1 MARVVGIDL
10 GTTFSE
16 IAVLEGGEPMVIP
29 NAEGSRIT
37 PSVVAFT
44 KEGERLVGEI
54 AKRQAITNPKRTI
67 RSIKR
72 KMGSRYRVKIDKKK
86 YSPEE
91 ISAMIL
97 QKLKND
103 AEDYLGEEIKQG
115 VITVPAYFE
124 DSQRQAT
131 KDAGKIAGLDV
142 LRIINEP
149 TAAAL
154 AYGLEKEEEQTILV
168 YDLGGGTFDVSILEI
183 GEGVF
188 EVKATSGNNHL
199 GGDDFDN
206 AIIQWLMKNFEKKND
221 LDLEEDKSAVQRLK
235 DAAEK
240 AKIELSGRSST
251 NINLPYLAV
260 DDKGKPK
267 HLEVTL
273 TRAKFESLIDEL
285 IKKTIGPTKRAL
297 KDAGLKPEQIDKIL
311 LVGGSTRVPS
321 VQRAIKSMLGKDP
334 TKGINPEECV
344 AIGAAIQAGVLTG
357 EIKDVLLLD
366 VTPLSLG
373 VETLGG
379 LTTKLITRNTTIP
392 TQKKQI
398 FSTAQDNQD
407 SVEVHVVQGEREMSG
422 DNKTLGRFHLI
433 GIPPAPRGIPQIE
446 VTFDIDAN
454 GIVNVSARDLAT
466 NKKQSITISS
476 TGTLSRDEVSTM
488 IGDADKFSKL
498 DKKKKK
504 EAELRNQADAL
515 IYNTEKAIE
524 EVGEK
529 LDQDQLKSTKKALKN
544 TKKALDG
551 TNVTEIRKMVE
562 ILNQESQELFT
573 ALYAEAARR
582 ELEDEEEEE
591 VEGDEDE
598 EEYKPISIPCP
609 KCKAKI
615 IVTSPKRPIE
625 IKCSKCGIKGTLKAG
640 KKDEEKE
647 KEKKKEKKKGK
658 KEKKE
663 KKEKKKGKKKDLEAE
678 PEVPEEG
685 LEGKPP
691 SKLETIGAEDEL
703 DELEELEE
711 PEEKKKKKKAK
722 EEEVEE
728 EEEYKPISISC
739 PKCKNKI
746 KITSPERPIT
756 IECEKCGA
764 KGTIKGDKKK
774 KKKDKKE
781 KKEKIEKKEKEE
793 QVEEEA
799 NEIEKPKKK
808 KKKDKLGKKKASTV
822 EVGGE
827 DEKIISLPETG
838 DEEEIYHEPR
848 EGIWQPSDK
857 ELSFGDEDREPK
869 EMDEDEDSGVIKKK
883 PKKKGKGKARKHEV
897 EEDTEVRK
905 IKGPK
910 KEKRKGKGKGK
921 PKTIRCKC
929 GGEIVVKSSKR
940 PIKIEC
946 PECGRTGTLKK

>member
-1 MARVVGIDL
+1 LNKSKTKYKLLKTISGEDNMAKVVGIDL

-29 NAEGSRIT
+29 NAEGNRIT

-67 RSIKR
+67 SSIKR
-72 KMGSRYRVKIDKKK
+72 KMGSKYRVKIDDKK

-97 QKLKND
+97 QKLRTD
-103 AEDYLGEEIKQG
+103 AEDYLGEEIKQA

-131 KDAGKIAGLDV
+131 KDAGVIAGLDV

-149 TAAAL
+149 TAASL
-154 AYGLEKEEEQTILV
+154 AYGMEKEEEQTILV
-168 YDLGGGTFDVSILEI
+168 FDLGGGTFDVSILEI

-199 GGDDFDN
+199 GGDDFDQ
-206 AIIQWLMKNFEKKND
+206 AIIDWLAESFKKENGID
-221 LDLEEDKSAVQRLK
+221 LLQRLK
-235 DAAEK
+235 EASEK

-260 DDKGKPK
+260 DEKGKPK
-267 HLEVTL
+267 HLEISL
-273 TRAKFESLIDEL
+273 SRSKFETLIDDL
-285 IKKTIGPTKRAL
+285 IKKTIGPTKRAM

-311 LVGGSTRVPS
+311 LVGGSTRVPA

-379 LTTKLITRNTTIP
+379 LTTKLIKRNTTIP
-392 TQKKQI
+392 IQKKQI

-407 SVEVHVVQGEREMSG
+407 SVEVHVCQGEREMAS
-422 DNKTLGRFHLI
+422 DNITLGRFHLV

-466 NKKQSITISS
+466 DKKQSITITASS
-476 TGTLSRDEVSTM
+476 SLSRGEVTKM
-488 IGDADKFSKL
+488 VEDADKYSKL
-498 DKKKKK
+498 DAKKKK

-529 LDQDQLKSTKKALKN
+529 LDPGQLKSTKIALKE
-544 TKKALDG
+544 TKKALEG
-551 TNVTEIRKMVE
+551 KNVTEIREKVE

-573 ALYAEAARR
+573 TLYAEAARR
-582 ELEDEEEEE
+582 ELEGEEEEE
-591 VEGDEDE
+591 IEGEE

-615 IVTSPKRPIE
+615 IVTSPKRPIT
-625 IKCSKCGIKGTLKAG
+625 IKCPKCGVKGTLKAG
-640 KKDEEKE
+640 KEKE
-647 KEKKKEKKKGK
+647 KEKVKK
-658 KEKKE
+658 
-663 KKEKKKGKKKDLEAE
+663 L
-678 PEVPEEG
+678 P
-685 LEGKPP
+685 
-691 SKLETIGAEDEL
+691 
-703 DELEELEE
+703 
-711 PEEKKKKKKAK
+711 K
-722 EEEVEE
+722 EEEKVKKPEKEEKEVKAKPEIPEKELKE
-728 EEEYKPISISC
+728 EEEYKPVIIPC
-739 PKCKNKI
+739 PKCGSKI
-746 KITSPERPIT
+746 KVKSPERPIT
-756 IECEKCGA
+756 IKCKKCGA
-764 KGTIKGDKKK
+764 KGTLKAKGPKKK
-774 KKKDKKE
+774 PGVIKKPPTE
-781 KKEKIEKKEKEE
+781 REIETTEGKEKIIEPPEPEAKEE
-793 QVEEEA
+793 
-799 NEIEKPKKK
+799 
-808 KKKDKLGKKKASTV
+808 L
-822 EVGGE
+822 
-827 DEKIISLPETG
+827 
-838 DEEEIYHEPR
+838 YHEPR
-848 EGIWQPSDK
+848 KGIWQPSDK
-857 ELSFGDEDREPK
+857 EMKFGDEGEAEP
-869 EMDEDEDSGVIKKK
+869 GV
-883 PKKKGKGKARKHEV
+883 
-897 EEDTEVRK
+897 
-905 IKGPK
+905 PK
-910 KEKRKGKGKGK
+910 KEKKLPKEKLKEKKEIRKKIEEKPPKKKEKIIEKEKVKGEPPEKYKEEKLVK
-921 PKTIRCKC
+921 PIKIRCKC
-929 GGEIVVKSSKR
+929 GGEIKVKTSKR
-940 PIKIEC
+940 PIKIKC
-946 PECGRTGTLKK
+946 PSCGKTGTLKK